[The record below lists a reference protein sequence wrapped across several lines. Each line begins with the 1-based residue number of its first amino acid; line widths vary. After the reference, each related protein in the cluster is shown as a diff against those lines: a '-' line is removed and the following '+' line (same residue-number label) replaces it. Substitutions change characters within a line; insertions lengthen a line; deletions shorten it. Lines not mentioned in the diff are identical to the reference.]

1 MNTILLDTNIVS
13 YLFKRDSRAA
23 LYAPH
28 LLNRELAIAIMTVAE
43 LLQWAAMRHWGQAR
57 IRHLEAEL
65 DKYTILPVDMATCRF
80 WASVR
85 ANRSAAGLPISPQ
98 DAWVAA
104 TALRYNL
111 PLATHNPD
119 DFQQIAELTVI
130 TEHTPS

>member
-1 MNTILLDTNIVS
+1 MNTVLLDTNIVS
-13 YLFKRDSRAA
+13 YIFKRDSRAA

-43 LLQWAAMRHWGQAR
+43 LLQWAAVRKWGVAR
-57 IRHLEAEL
+57 VQQLEAEF
-65 DKYTILPVDMATCRF
+65 DTYTLLPVDIGVCRQ
-80 WASVR
+80 WAHVR
-85 ANRSAAGLPISPQ
+85 AQRSGLGLPISPQ

-111 PLATHNPD
+111 PLITHNLD
-119 DFQQIAELTVI
+119 DFQQVSGLTVI